1 MNFTEGTVVGK
12 LLSLNYASS
21 ATVKDARLF
30 DFYGYF
36 EVLAS
41 AVSGLV
47 TDQWDYF
54 YDFILVPEFL

>member
-1 MNFTEGTVVGK
+1 MNFTEEMEVGK

-21 ATVKDARLF
+21 AAVKDVRLF

-41 AVSGLV
+41 AGSDLV
-47 TDQWDYF
+47 TDQ
-54 YDFILVPEFL
+54 

>member
-1 MNFTEGTVVGK
+1 MNFTEEMEVVK

-21 ATVKDARLF
+21 AAVKDARLF

-41 AVSGLV
+41 AESGLV

-54 YDFILVPEFL
+54 YDFILVSGFL

>member
-1 MNFTEGTVVGK
+1 MNFTEETVVGK

-21 ATVKDARLF
+21 AAVKDVRLF

-41 AVSGLV
+41 AGSGLV
-47 TDQWDYF
+47 TDQ
-54 YDFILVPEFL
+54 